1 MPRTLRFRN
10 ELSWEGM
17 GGKQSALKK
26 QTNTQT
32 ITTTKKQPKGKLQDC
47 KESKAVMAVMWQI
60 NSSNLLIFK
69 AFL

>member
-17 GGKQSALKK
+17 GGKQSALRK

-47 KESKAVMAVMWQI
+47 KESKAVMWQI